1 MKKKSA
7 SEVQAMLKRIDAN
20 VEDKKKKKRVAK
32 MIDRAEK
39 NIRNKRKEK
48 KQKAKPKKNERIA
61 KLTNPTRTKKQNNE
75 DKAIYKKTLSA
86 MKKEYQALKK
96 KGLAKLGVAT
106 RMPRDRTAL
115 HKALKT
121 MRNKLK

>member
-20 VEDKKKKKRVAK
+20 VEDKKKKTRVAN
-32 MIDRAEK
+32 MLARAEK
-39 NIRNKRKEK
+39 NIKDKEK